1 MPDKYQRNLR
11 RKRRRAK
18 KGTTYNEDYDAGLKK
33 QGYTVVK
40 SSPTGQGTRIIHVE
54 KKGIGSTIMRKDN
67 PRPENKGPRMKVVKK
82 APRYKKGRMTR
93 RKMGGFI

>member
-18 KGTTYNEDYDAGLKK
+18 KGKTYNEDYDANLRK
-33 QGYTVVK
+33 QGYSVVK
-40 SSPTGQGTRIIHVE
+40 STSAGKGIRVIHVE
-54 KKGIGSTIMRKDN
+54 KEGVGSTIMRKDN
-67 PRPENKGPRMKVVKK
+67 PKPENKGPRMKVIKK

-93 RKMGGFI
+93 RKTGGFI